1 MIISIRHKGLI
12 IYYQNGDGSKLPF
25 EYLKKINRIFDQLD
39 AVTTVADL
47 LEMGQGIHKL
57 TGEMSEF
64 WSIKI
69 SANYRLIFRFE
80 KGDLFDIDYI
90 DYH

>member
-1 MIISIRHKGLI
+1 ML
-12 IYYQNGDGSKLPF
+12 YYQNGDGSKLPF
-25 EYLKKINRIFDQLD
+25 EYLKKINRILDQLD